1 MVGAE
6 VRIEFDKR
14 KLAELVELLGKVP
27 EGAAAGD
34 LPRAEP
40 DGAVDALARQP

>member
-14 KLAELVELLGKVP
+14 KLADLVDLLGTFPK
-27 EGAAAGD
+27 A
-34 LPRAEP
+34 LPPVIQGR
-40 DGAVDALARQP
+40 